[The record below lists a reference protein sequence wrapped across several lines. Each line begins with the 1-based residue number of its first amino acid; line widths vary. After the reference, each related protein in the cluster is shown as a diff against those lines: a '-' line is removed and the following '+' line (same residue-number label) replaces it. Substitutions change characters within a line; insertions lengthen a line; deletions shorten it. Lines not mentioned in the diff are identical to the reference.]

1 MLLQIQ
7 EVIETA
13 TSVSLMTPMAIMTL
27 VAIGGIYIANVLR
40 KENKTLQE
48 SILSKSEANTIKMVE
63 VAIESKIAFEKISEQ
78 LDKLKCHGK

>member
-48 SILSKSEANTIKMVE
+48 SILSKSEANTVKMVE

-78 LDKLKCHGK
+78 SDKLKCHGK